1 MLWYTHMKKKVGN
14 TIIRIPPQDIDAEKA
29 LLGSI
34 MVRPVG
40 IQDIMDIIR
49 PESFYVE
56 KHGMIYKEMLDLTNK
71 GEPIDLVSLTTKL
84 RERKIIDT
92 IGGIDYLNELVTI
105 VPAST
110 NITHYADIVAKKSSL
125 RGLISAGD
133 DITELGYQEG
143 QEIEEVLD
151 QAEKKILE
159 VTNNS
164 GRIQKF
170 VTAREILP
178 ETYETIQK
186 LADNKNELRGVPS
199 GFKKLDDK
207 LAGFQKSDSII
218 LAARPSMGKTSLALD
233 IARKAALNHSVPVG
247 IFSLEMSALSLMDR
261 MLAAEANVD
270 NWKMRTGNLRE
281 QDWLDLTDAMS
292 RLQKAPILIDDQA
305 GNSLL
310 KMRSTARRMKMEH
323 GLGLIIVDYLQLIT
337 TTKNFDSMVNQVTEI
352 SRGLKSL
359 ARELNVPV
367 IALSQLSRAVEQR
380 GGKPRLSDLRDSGS
394 IEQDA
399 DVVMFIHREKNENE
413 AGRNEFAEIL
423 IEKHR
428 NGATGSVE
436 LLFDGSKTSFM
447 EVEKRDFNDFAPE
460 SSQAIESNGFTM
472 ENF

>member
-1 MLWYTHMKKKVGN
+1 MKQKVGN
-14 TIIRIPPQDIDAEKA
+14 TIVRIPPQDIDAEKA

-40 IQDIMDIIR
+40 IHDIMDSIR

-84 RERKIIDT
+84 RERKVIDT
-92 IGGIDYLNELVTI
+92 VGGIDYLNELVTI

-110 NITHYADIVAKKSSL
+110 NLTHYADIVAKKSSL
-125 RGLISAGD
+125 RNLISAGD
-133 DITELGYQEG
+133 DISELGYQEG
-143 QEIEEVLD
+143 PEIEDILD
-151 QAEKKILE
+151 QAEKKVLD

-170 VTAREILP
+170 VTARDILP

-186 LADNKNELRGVPS
+186 LADNKHELRGVPS
-199 GFKKLDDK
+199 GFKHLDDK
-207 LAGFQKSDSII
+207 LGGFQKSDLII

-233 IARKAALNHSVPVG
+233 IARKAAMTHNIPVG

-261 MLAAEANVD
+261 MLSSEANVD
-270 NWKMRTGNLRE
+270 SWKMRTGNLRE

-292 RLQKAPILIDDQA
+292 RLQKAPILIDDQP
-305 GNSLL
+305 GNSIL

-323 GLGLIIVDYLQLIT
+323 GLGMIIVDYLQLIT

-352 SRGLKSL
+352 SRSLKSL

-367 IALSQLSRAVEQR
+367 IALSQLNRSVETR
-380 GGKPRLSDLRDSGS
+380 GGKPKLSDLRDSGS

-399 DVVMFIHREKNENE
+399 DVVMFIHRDKESETHI
-413 AGRNEFAEIL
+413 AEIL

-428 NGATGSVE
+428 NGPTGTVE
-436 LLFDGSKTSFM
+436 LVFDGSKTTFI
-447 EVEKRDFNDFAPE
+447 EVEKRDFSDFAPAT
-460 SSQAIESNGFTM
+460 SIGGPGFVDD
-472 ENF
+472 NF

>member
-1 MLWYTHMKKKVGN
+1 MKKKVGN

-56 KHGMIYKEMLDLTNK
+56 KHSMIYKEMLDLTNR

-84 RERKIIDT
+84 RERKVIDN

-143 QEIEEVLD
+143 QEIEEILD

-207 LAGFQKSDSII
+207 LAGFQKSDLII
-218 LAARPSMGKTSLALD
+218 LAARPSMGKTSFALD
-233 IARKAALNHSVPVG
+233 VARKAALNHDIPVG

-270 NWKMRTGNLRE
+270 SWKMRTGNLRE

-323 GLGLIIVDYLQLIT
+323 GLGLIIIDYLQLIT

-428 NGATGSVE
+428 NGATGAIE

-460 SSQAIESNGFTM
+460 SSQSSGSSGFTV